1 MKKRRRMSIFNAIL
15 CFVLT
20 GIVAMSNAYAQYESE
35 NIILRSHI
43 PLDDLPTNPESASD
57 CWGYVSGTG
66 REYALLVA
74 RDALVIVEITDPD
87 EPVIIDYVTHTGCF
101 WGDVKVYRDYAYVV
115 NECGGG
121 MDIVDLSGIDDGII
135 TLVQRFTGDGL
146 DTAHNL
152 AIDKESGFLYLCLP
166 NINEDRLVVYDLTDP
181 ENPVLAGMMSSD
193 EGGEGLHDAQVVT
206 YKRGPYA
213 GRQICFGA
221 GEHRGLDIYDVT
233 DKSNMFRI
241 SRTSYP
247 DLAYAHQCW
256 VSDNRRFLYL
266 NDELDNINRTLVF
279 DVMNLKHPQLVNE
292 YSSGVSAIDHNLYVL
307 GNFIFEA
314 EYTAGLRVFCAKN
327 PVDPI
332 QVGWFDTYP
341 ENDESSYNGAWSVYP
356 FFPSGI
362 VIVSDINRGL
372 FVLEVSLISEALSPP

>member
-1 MKKRRRMSIFNAIL
+1 MNIFNTVL

-20 GIVAMSNAYAQYESE
+20 GIMAMSNAYAQYESK
-35 NIILRSHI
+35 NVILRSQVS
-43 PLDDLPTNPESASD
+43 LSDLPSYPESAND
-57 CWGYVSGTG
+57 CWGYVSGSG
-66 REYALLVA
+66 REYALLVV
-74 RDALVIVEITDPD
+74 RDALVIVDITVPYDPVTI
-87 EPVIIDYVTHTGCF
+87 EYVTHTGCY

-121 MDIVDLSGIDDGII
+121 MDIVDLSGVDDGIV
-135 TLVQRFTGDGL
+135 TFVQRFTEDGL

-152 AIDKESGFLYLCLP
+152 AIDKKSGFLYLCLP
-166 NINEDRLVVYDLTDP
+166 NINEERLVAYDLIDP
-181 ENPVLAGMMSSD
+181 ENPELAGMMSSAK
-193 EGGEGLHDAQVVT
+193 GGDGLHDAQVIT

-221 GEHRGLDIYDVT
+221 GEGRGLDIYDVT

-241 SRTSYP
+241 SRTPYP

-256 VSDNRRFLYL
+256 INDNRRFLYL

-279 DVMNLKHPQLVNE
+279 DVTNLKHPKLVNE
-292 YSSGVSAIDHNLYVL
+292 YSSGVSAIDHNIYVR
-307 GNFIFEA
+307 GKFIFEA

-327 PVDPI
+327 PVEPQ

-362 VIVSDINRGL
+362 VIVSDVNRGL
-372 FVLEVSLISEALSPP
+372 FVLDVSLTRDTCMPVSLSP